1 MSYEQLLEQA
11 YEKVEVSVEEHTD
24 RFEVPKVKGH
34 HMGSRTVISNFLSI
48 AAHIRRDPV
57 HVMKF
62 LAKEL
67 ASQGDIQNERLI
79 LSRKLSSK
87 EVNEKV
93 NKYVSSFVLCSNC
106 KKPDTEL
113 TSEGSKVLMRC
124 LACGN
129 RTEVHKI

>member
-1 MSYEQLLEQA
+1 
-11 YEKVEVSVEEHTD
+11 
-24 RFEVPKVKGH
+24 
-34 HMGSRTVISNFLSI
+34 
-48 AAHIRRDPV
+48 
-57 HVMKF
+57 MKF